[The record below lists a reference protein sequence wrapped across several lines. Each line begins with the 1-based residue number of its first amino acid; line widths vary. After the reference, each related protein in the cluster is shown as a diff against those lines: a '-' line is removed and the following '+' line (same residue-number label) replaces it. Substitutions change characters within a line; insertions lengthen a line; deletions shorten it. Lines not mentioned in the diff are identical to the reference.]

1 MTSHLSSQ
9 LISEAIAGPLGGEPG
24 QHLQVCVACRVKVE
38 SFQTDLAL
46 FGSAVRDWSESQ
58 VRASA
63 PVRHARMKRAWFSV
77 PRPAA
82 AGLVFAMLLAA
93 FLIVAFLH
101 ITPSH
106 PTPSGQTSGGT
117 AVVSDAALLQ
127 QVNAELSE
135 TVPGPMEPLKKLV
148 GSAR

>member
-1 MTSHLSSQ
+1 
-9 LISEAIAGPLGGEPG
+9 
-24 QHLQVCVACRVKVE
+24 
-38 SFQTDLAL
+38 
-46 FGSAVRDWSESQ
+46 
-58 VRASA
+58 
-63 PVRHARMKRAWFSV
+63 MKRAWFSV